1 MSAPETSFRGKRRFR
16 PTLWATV
23 AAIPAMIILVGLGT
37 WQVQRLEWKREQI
50 ELRQER
56 AKAPAIAIAEALDA
70 PNEREFVH
78 VEATGRFRHDKELYL
93 AARSLNRN
101 VGLHIITPFEMTDGR
116 VLLVNRGWVP
126 SDKRDPETR
135 SEGQMEG
142 ELTIG
147 GLLRLG
153 GWKGYN
159 FVKPENDPAKNF
171 WFYVDFEAMTAAT
184 GLENVI
190 ATAYLDAG
198 PAKNPGEFPI
208 GGQTRITLPNDHFQ
222 YALTWYA
229 LALILAVIYFVYH
242 FRPEDEPSD

>member
-16 PTLWATV
+16 PTFWATV
-23 AAIPAMIILVGLGT
+23 ATIPALIILLGLGT

-56 AKAPAIAIAEALDA
+56 ANAPAVAIAEVLDA
-70 PNEREFVH
+70 PEEKEFFH
-78 VEATGRFRHDKELYL
+78 AEATGRFHHDKELHL
-93 AARSLNRN
+93 AARSLNGN
-101 VGLHIITPFEMTDGR
+101 VGMHILTPFEMADGR
-116 VLLVNRGWVP
+116 FLLVNRGWVP
-126 SDKRDPETR
+126 SDRRDPATR
-135 SEGQMEG
+135 SEGQLEG
-142 ELTIG
+142 EVTVG

-159 FVKPENDPAKNF
+159 FVKPDNDPAKNF
-171 WFYVDFEAMTAAT
+171 WFYVDFEAMTAAS

-198 PAKNPGEFPI
+198 PAENPGGFPI
-208 GGQTRITLPNDHFQ
+208 GGQTRIILRNDHFQ

-229 LALILAVIYFVYH
+229 MALILVVVYFVYH
-242 FRPEDEPSD
+242 YRPEEEPSV

>member
-23 AAIPAMIILVGLGT
+23 AVIPAMIILLGLGT

-56 AKAPAIAIAEALDA
+56 AKASPIAIAEVLEA
-70 PNEREFVH
+70 PDEKEFFH
-78 VEATGRFRHDKELYL
+78 VEATGRFRHDKELHL
-93 AARSLNRN
+93 AARSLNGN
-101 VGLHIITPFEMTDGR
+101 VGLHIVTPFEMTDGR
-116 VLLVNRGWVP
+116 FLLVNRGWVP
-126 SDKRDPETR
+126 SAKRDPATR
-135 SEGQMEG
+135 SEGQVDG
-142 ELTIG
+142 EVTIG

-171 WFYVDFEAMTAAT
+171 WFYVDFEAMTAAS
-184 GLENVI
+184 GLENVVS
-190 ATAYLDAG
+190 TAYLDAG
-198 PAKNPGEFPI
+198 PAKNPGGFPI
-208 GGQTRITLPNDHFQ
+208 GGQTRINLRNDHFQ

-229 LALILAVIYFVYH
+229 LALILAAVYFVFH
-242 FRPEDEPSD
+242 FRPEDETSA

>member
-23 AAIPAMIILVGLGT
+23 AVIPAMIILLGLGT

-56 AKAPAIAIAEALDA
+56 AKAPPITISEVLEAPD
-70 PNEREFVH
+70 EKEFFH
-78 VEATGRFRHDKELYL
+78 VEAIGRFRHDKELHL
-93 AARSLNRN
+93 AARSMNGN

-116 VLLVNRGWVP
+116 ILLVNRGWVP
-126 SDKRDPETR
+126 SDLRDPATR
-135 SEGQMEG
+135 SEGQTDG
-142 ELTIG
+142 EVTIG

-171 WFYVDFEAMTAAT
+171 WFYVDFEAMTAAS

-190 ATAYLDAG
+190 STAYLDAG
-198 PAKNPGEFPI
+198 PAKNLGGFPI
-208 GGQTRITLPNDHFQ
+208 GGQTRINLRNDHFQ

-229 LALILAVIYFVYH
+229 LALILAAVYFIFH
-242 FRPEDEPSD
+242 FRPEDETSA